1 MPNARSS
8 PSGAFVEGPE
18 RAFTRRQAGVNP
30 IALELDRL
38 AEQRALQTL
47 GRPRPVLAA
56 EGESGA
62 DSRLSP
68 ADADPR
74 TWNYAPS
81 DDQIAAEAART
92 EALRQASP
100 DAAQWAQLSPS
111 AQQLANA
118 WDLAPGEVDAARQRA
133 TQPFQYDPGD
143 PYWGGLEE
151 DEAYRLWANRMS
163 DVAKG
168 YPDMTPLEREAFNRA
183 FAIPAPHAR
192 R

>member
-18 RAFTRRQAGVNP
+18 RAFTRRRVGVNP

-47 GRPRPVLAA
+47 GRSRGRLQSGTQDAPMASDAA
-56 EGESGA
+56 M
-62 DSRLSP
+62 
-68 ADADPR
+68 
-74 TWNYAPS
+74 
-81 DDQIAAEAART
+81 AAEAAQT
-92 EALRQASP
+92 EARRQANP

-118 WDLAPGEVDAARQRA
+118 WDVAPGELDAAMQRA
-133 TQPFQYDPGD
+133 TQPFQYEPGD

-151 DEAYRLWANRMS
+151 DEAYQLWADRMS
-163 DVAKG
+163 DVAKR
-168 YPDMTPLEREAFNRA
+168 YPDMNALEREAFRRA
-183 FAIPAPHAR
+183 FEKPAPNAR
-192 R
+192 

>member
-1 MPNARSS
+1 MA
-8 PSGAFVEGPE
+8 EPE
-18 RAFTRRQAGVNP
+18 RAFTRRRQGANP

-47 GRPRPVLAA
+47 GRPRTAA
-56 EGESGA
+56 LGMLPRSEDRTA
-62 DSRLSP
+62 T
-68 ADADPR
+68 DAPM
-74 TWNYAPS
+74 AS
-81 DDQIAAEAART
+81 DVEIAAEAART